1 MKRKI
6 KRNLLILV
14 STLIEVVVAFV
25 LFAAAIAI
33 WLLEINDLLAA
44 LLFGL
49 TICALVWFDEKIK
62 RR

>member
-1 MKRKI
+1 MKKQLLKI
-6 KRNLLILV
+6 V
-14 STLIEVVVAFV
+14 STIIEVVVAFV

-49 TICALVWFDEKIK
+49 TICGIVWFDEKIDEKIK